1 MIRELTLPAESV
13 GMLAGRHEAA
23 LIAERTAAA
32 FWLYG
37 RDDAT
42 ALFLLHEV
50 HAEFAKLADALGYD
64 ITPKATE
71 QEQAA

>member
-1 MIRELTLPAESV
+1 MTHKITLPAESV

-23 LIAERTAAA
+23 MIAERSASA

-37 RDDAT
+37 RDDDT
-42 ALFLLHEV
+42 ALFLLREV

-64 ITPKATE
+64 IAFRPAE
-71 QEQAA
+71 QEQVA